1 MFRIWLLCLVILQL
15 VACAGGGGGS
25 GASPSPGGGSPAPV
39 PIPVPIPTP
48 PPSPAPTPTPTPD
61 PTPTPPTYRDVPFA
75 TPTRV
80 GSVTPVN
87 STALEYDS
95 SSMYSASF
103 SGAGEEVVIAGRSSS
118 ANQGTYPS
126 YNLNIFGWSNGQLVN
141 KTSQWFAGTDNR
153 ITGTEPSVKF
163 ADFDGDGKLDMY
175 VAPNTDQSGV
185 TGSGWVYFN
194 NGNRFSRVD
203 LNLGIN
209 GHDSAVYDLN
219 RDGRPDIFTTGGR
232 MNFAN
237 ADRTF
242 STHWVIGDPLGRDY
256 GGTAA
261 SVAIADFMGNGTG
274 SILLTDAGPTA
285 WGRGN
290 TRLYS
295 WNLTD
300 GALNG
305 RPGTQDFKLSLLST
319 LPDSRLHLPKW
330 STFGFTG
337 SHDYRALAFDFDN
350 SGLTSAV
357 VFSRPVKANG
367 SGGYDWPDYN
377 EIQFLKNRGGG
388 TFTDVT
394 DTTLIGYNTNT
405 SAQHYNPKLMDVNN
419 DGLTDIVLTGS
430 GWGGGLGPQVL
441 IHTREHKYVASH
453 SQVFDAF
460 LGQTL
465 DMEKALSTNAG
476 TGANGIVFVRGP
488 NGDMYLATAISYT
501 DRGTQQKAVYLSRL
515 GAVTANAPATAT
527 LVKQI
532 WPWMSD
538 GQVNTVLAQ
547 SSYTW
552 FGMNVLDPERALRP
566 IGDVGIPTE
575 GRGLMP
581 IRGYI
586 SGVDIGDGTA
596 VVTDSLGRG
605 FNMNLRPMNISRTNA
620 FGYNTEHNDQYEMTS
635 HAEYLVNGSITNVN
649 GMRMGSDWVGR
660 DNSGLGLNKPT
671 QYTVG
676 VPRWYT
682 KGRWSVGTQYTYLN
696 SNPWMSF
703 NGAWG
708 EINGSGITDNV
719 VSYFRDGFSAQ
730 ASLMHV
736 TTNINPGLI
745 NKVSDM
751 WGTWA
756 ETGYRFGDVRR
767 EGLTGLFVGIKPVIL
782 SGSVQ
787 ARIPTGVDSSGNIT
801 YTSKKMLIQNQTTG
815 YVRALYTNQL
825 DRKTQLRLSAV
836 ATTGNQYRIMNEL
849 RYWFD

>member
-1 MFRIWLLCLVILQL
+1 MKRILLLSVIVLQL

-25 GASPSPGGGSPAPV
+25 GASPSGGSSQPVPVPV
-39 PIPVPIPTP
+39 PIPVPV
-48 PPSPAPTPTPTPD
+48 PTPTPTP
-61 PTPTPPTYRDVPFA
+61 TPVPPTYRDVPFA
-75 TPTRV
+75 TPVRA
-80 GSVTPVN
+80 GSITPIN

-103 SGAGEEVVIAGRSSS
+103 SGTNEEVVIAGRSSS

-126 YNLNIFGWSNGQLVN
+126 YNLNIFGWSNGQFIN
-141 KTSQWFAGTDNR
+141 QTSQWFAGTDNR

-175 VAPNTDQSGV
+175 VAPNTDQNGV
-185 TGSGWVYFN
+185 TGSGWVFFN
-194 NGNRFSRVD
+194 SGNRFSRTD

-219 RDGRPDIFTTGGR
+219 RDGRADIFTTGSR
-232 MNFAN
+232 VSFAN

-242 STHWVIGDPLGRDY
+242 STHMVTGRDY
-256 GGTAA
+256 GGTAG
-261 SVAIADFMGNGTG
+261 SVAIADFMGNGTS
-274 SILLTDAGPTA
+274 SIILTDQNA
-285 WGRGN
+285 WQTGN
-290 TRLYS
+290 NRLYS
-295 WNLTD
+295 WSMTD
-300 GALNG
+300 GDLSG
-305 RPGTQDFKLSLLST
+305 RPGTQDFNLNLIAT
-319 LPDSRLHLPKW
+319 LPDSRFHLPKW
-330 STFGFTG
+330 STFGFSG

-350 SGLTSAV
+350 SGRTSAV
-357 VFSRPVKANG
+357 IFSRPVKANG
-367 SGGYDWPDYN
+367 SGGYNWPDYN
-377 EIQFLKNRGGG
+377 EIQFLKNQGGG

-405 SAQHYNPKLMDVNN
+405 SSQHYNPKLMDVNN

-488 NGDMYLATAISYT
+488 NSDMYLATAISYT
-501 DRGTQQKAVYLSRL
+501 NAGTQQKAIYLSKL

-547 SSYTW
+547 SSTTW

-566 IGDVGIPTE
+566 IGELGIPTE

-581 IRGYI
+581 IRGYL
-586 SGVDIGDGTA
+586 SGVDLGDGQA
-596 VVTDSLGRG
+596 VVQDSLGRG
-605 FNMNLRPMNISRTNA
+605 FNMNLRPMNINRMNA

-635 HAEYLVNGSITNVN
+635 HAEYLVNGSVTTVN
-649 GMRMGSDWVGR
+649 GMRIGSDWAGR
-660 DNSGLGLNKPT
+660 DNTGQGLNKPT

-676 VPRWYT
+676 MPRWYS
-682 KGRWSVGTQYTYLN
+682 KGNWSMGTQYTYLN
-696 SNPWMSF
+696 SNPWIAF
-703 NGAWG
+703 GGAWG
-708 EINGSGITDNV
+708 EVTGSGIMDNV
-719 VSYFRDGFSAQ
+719 VTYQRNGFSAQ
-730 ASLMHV
+730 ASAMHV
-736 TTNINPGLI
+736 STNITPGLI
-745 NKVSDM
+745 TQVNNM
-751 WGTWA
+751 WGAWA
-756 ETGYRFGDVRR
+756 ETGYRFGDIRR
-767 EGLTGLFVGIKPVIL
+767 KGLTGIYLGIKPVVL

-787 ARIPTGVDSSGNIT
+787 ARMPTGVDNLGNIT
-801 YTSKKMLIQNQTTG
+801 YTSKKLMIQNQTTG

-825 DRKTQLRLSAV
+825 NRETQLRLSAIV
-836 ATTGNQYRIMNEL
+836 TSTGQYRAMTEFKWWIN
-849 RYWFD
+849 